1 MTLGNLRGDGIKF
14 TGRHKR
20 MALVAVLILVGLSTT
35 ASAYTGCNKYRF
47 GSQGWWFCVSDKD
60 RQGRKTISDRP
71 ADQAAASR
79 DSAM

>member
-20 MALVAVLILVGLSTT
+20 IALMAVLILVGLSTT
-35 ASAYTGCNKYRF
+35 ASAYTGRNTYRS

-60 RQGRKTISDRP
+60 GKR
-71 ADQAAASR
+71 
-79 DSAM
+79 